1 MNLEE
6 LKSEAEKLG
15 YNLVKKQPYIKLS
28 PCTCGEKNQH
38 EWFYYTGENRGMRF
52 YKCDNCE
59 LSAPAAKT
67 NRQARENWNKLVSK

>member
-6 LKSEAEKLG
+6 LKSEAAKLG
-15 YNLVKKQPYIKLS
+15 YNLVKKQPYTKLL
-28 PCTCGEKNQH
+28 PCTCGEKKPS
-38 EWFYYTGENRGMRF
+38 EWFYYTGENGGMRF

-67 NRQARENWNKLVSK
+67 SRQARENWNQLVSK